1 MSKLS
6 GKEINLM
13 LAKIRREHE
22 HGLETTGVEMYNI
35 NAFNDRYR
43 TALLDRHDLSTFLM
57 DEVHVLD
64 EIKSKILE
72 REEARQKIKERKE
85 HDNSFSLKID
95 GLIEGF
101 YNSISKYP
109 TRELHENADDEIVHL
124 YGAFEELYNC
134 FTVIKLFVTSNG
146 VEYSVETIFKD
157 IDNKFQ
163 LFVLESGLNKCA
175 QIYTDY
181 LLSLQTG
188 ILTSRSEQ
196 YILKESGLF
205 LHFFVDKLEYIR
217 ETTLRISDSSE
228 VILPDF
234 LQTTSE
240 RVYTIFTGKSLGH
253 IYDST
258 IEYANSIIED
268 FRLWNFKKNV

>member
-1 MSKLS
+1 MSKLN

-35 NAFNDRYR
+35 EAFNDRYR
-43 TALLDRHDLSTFLM
+43 NALLDRHNLSTFLM
-57 DEVHVLD
+57 DEVKVLD

-85 HDNSFSLKID
+85 NDNLFSLKVD

-101 YNSISKYP
+101 HNSISKYP
-109 TRELHENADDEIVHL
+109 SRELHKNADDEIVHL

-134 FTVIKLFVTSNG
+134 FTVIKFFVTSNG
-146 VEYSVETIFKD
+146 AEYSVETIFKD

-163 LFVLESGLNKCA
+163 LFVFESGVNKCA

-205 LHFFVDKLEYIR
+205 LHFFVDKLKYIR
-217 ETTLRISDSSE
+217 ETALKISDSSE

-240 RVYTIFTGKSLGH
+240 RVYTIFTGKSLGY

-258 IEYANSIIED
+258 IEYANSVIED
-268 FRLWNFKKNV
+268 FRLWNFKKHV